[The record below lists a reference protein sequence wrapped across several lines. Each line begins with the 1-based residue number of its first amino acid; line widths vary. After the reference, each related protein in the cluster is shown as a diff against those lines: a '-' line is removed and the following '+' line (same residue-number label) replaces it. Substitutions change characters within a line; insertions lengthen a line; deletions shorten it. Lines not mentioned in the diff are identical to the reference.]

1 MSEIYR
7 TACNYCES
15 FSILEQ
21 RLIFVFFFSFIGR
34 KIFVFVNR
42 LLALEKNISRTSTFH
57 RRYWLRA
64 LDVIN
69 DSNNRF
75 FFKKLVSRIAT
86 SLPMD
91 CRAGSKFV
99 TFFFLKNNLVFVICL
114 LESER

>member
-7 TACNYCES
+7 TACNYCGS

-21 RLIFVFFFSFIGR
+21 RLIFFSY
-34 KIFVFVNR
+34 
-42 LLALEKNISRTSTFH
+42 LLEGKSSFLSIDFSRFGKNISRTSTFH
-57 RRYWLRA
+57 RRCWLRA

-91 CRAGSKFV
+91 RRAGSKFV
-99 TFFFLKNNLVFVICL
+99 TFFLKNN
-114 LESER
+114 